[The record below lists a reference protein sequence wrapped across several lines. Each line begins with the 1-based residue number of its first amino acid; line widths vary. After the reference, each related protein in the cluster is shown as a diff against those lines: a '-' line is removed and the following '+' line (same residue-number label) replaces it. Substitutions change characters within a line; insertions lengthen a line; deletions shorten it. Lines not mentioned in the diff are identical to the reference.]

1 MDMIYIENLGVH
13 HESRPLSPK
22 LGVMIVTYDTDVII
36 SYFIIRRYSGFQAA
50 VDTPAGKIFRFVRPV
65 APRNF

>member
-36 SYFIIRRYSGFQAA
+36 SYFISYEGIIYYHRL
-50 VDTPAGKIFRFVRPV
+50 D
-65 APRNF
+65 